1 MDENRIR
8 AYARL
13 IARTGANVQA
23 GQGAV
28 IKTQVEGYPFARLVA
43 EECYKAG
50 AAWVQIDYMDQVL
63 ERLDYQHQKKSTLC
77 RVPKYERERQRFFNR
92 ELPCEIYILLDDPDA
107 MEGLDEELLSAVRA
121 ARRRIIKPLRDV
133 RDNKNQWCIAAIPG
147 EKWAKKVFPEM
158 NVEDAMEALWEA
170 ILSATRVTDDAPEKQ
185 WDIHNE
191 NLHER
196 SRRMSEYNFESVH
209 LESESTGTDL
219 RVGLIDGALWL
230 GGAEKT
236 DTGIIYN
243 PNMPTEEVFTSP
255 MAGKAEGVVYST
267 KPLSWMGQMI
277 EDFSITFKGGK
288 AVSCTAKKGGEL
300 LQKMIELDEY
310 AGMLGEVAIIGID
323 SPIEQSGV
331 LFYETLFDEN
341 ASCHLALGAG
351 FTNCLPDFA
360 ELSLAQCTARGI
372 NDSVHHTDFMIGAAD
387 MKITGT
393 TRDGKEIVVFE
404 DGLWKI

>member
-1 MDENRIR
+1 MDQNKLR

-13 IARTGANVQA
+13 IARTGANVQK

-43 EECYKAG
+43 EECYEAG
-50 AAWVQIDYMDQVL
+50 AAWVQIDYMDQKL
-63 ERLDYQHQKKSTLC
+63 ERLDYLYQEKKTLS
-77 RVPKYERERQRFFNR
+77 RVPKWQRELQRFYNK

-107 MEGLDEELLSAVRA
+107 MEGIDENLLAHVRA
-121 ARRRIIKPLRDV
+121 AKRKVIKPLRDV

-147 EKWAKKVFPEM
+147 EAWAKKVFPDLAV
-158 NVEDAMEALWEA
+158 NDAMEALWDA
-170 ILSATRVTDDAPEKQ
+170 ILTAVRVVDDTPEKQ
-185 WDIHNE
+185 WEAHNRK
-191 NLHER
+191 LHER
-196 SRRMSEYNFESVH
+196 SEKMSAYNFESVH
-209 LESESTGTDL
+209 LESKSTGTDL
-219 RVGLIDGALWL
+219 TVGLIDGALWL

-236 DTGIIYN
+236 DRGVIYN
-243 PNMPTEEVFTSP
+243 PNMPTEEVFTTP
-255 MAGKAEGVVYST
+255 MAGKADGVVYST

-277 EDFSITFKGGK
+277 EDFSITFCHGK
-288 AVSCTAKKGGEL
+288 AVACTAKKGEEL
-300 LQKMIELDEY
+300 LSKMIALDEC
-310 AGMLGEVAIIGID
+310 AGMLGEVAIIGVD

-360 ELSLAQCTARGI
+360 ELSLAECTARGI
-372 NDSVHHTDFMIGAAD
+372 NDSVHHTDFMIGAND

-393 TRDGKEIVVFE
+393 TRDGEQIVVFE
-404 DGLWKI
+404 NGLWVI